1 MRNDHNSLV
10 ADQLRQ
16 GFLNHRLVIH
26 IQGSRRF
33 IQQDNGRILQ
43 ERSRYGDTLSLTAGQ
58 FRTVLAD
65 HGLPAV
71 RQFFRELITMRQLCG
86 CQHFFVCGIL
96 FTDTDIFH
104 DRSVEQRHVLKYDG
118 IQGHQRLRIN
128 RGDIHTAY
136 RDLTLFDVPETG
148 G

>member
-1 MRNDHNSLV
+1 
-10 ADQLRQ
+10 
-16 GFLNHRLVIH
+16 
-26 IQGSRRF
+26 
-33 IQQDNGRILQ
+33 
-43 ERSRYGDTLSLTAGQ
+43 
-58 FRTVLAD
+58 
-65 HGLPAV
+65 
-71 RQFFRELITMRQLCG
+71 MRQLCG

-104 DRSVEQRHVLKYDG
+104 DRIVEQRHVLKYDG